1 MPAQCLTCG
10 KMSKIPR
17 LIPIIL
23 MVFAGYFYKSG
34 FKFSSNSGALT
45 KQGMTDQ
52 TAACVDHRNDVKEI
66 EEIVTKL
73 DHLIPN
79 VTFRDIKTV
88 TSAKNSQ
95 ATIVNRQ
102 DVYCVGD
109 HLAVRLDLYDHVGK
123 RKEHGGDFLRARIYS
138 PNLKAGASGLVQDH
152 GNGTYLVDFTLFW
165 EGNVSVSLLLIHPS
179 EAISALWRARKK
191 GYDKIGFTG
200 KFLNGISTVNTEC
213 GFKLNR
219 SLELCA
225 YLDERDQEA
234 FYCVKPKN
242 VPCEAFVSLKSH
254 NNPISYL
261 TTLERSL
268 LNRPNIGVE
277 IPHKF
282 REIHVVPCECNKA
295 KAAKTCWA
303 GAQSPFPS
311 GFAWQNQ
318 WHPLFCNMT
327 SFNTEGKIRACLQA
341 KLIYFMGDSTVRQ
354 WIENLKSRLKTL
366 DYLNVHVSGKPQKLI
381 AVDVAENIQLRWKK
395 HGHPY
400 IGSSEYTVKDH
411 TYVARDIDRLSG
423 DQNTVVVISL
433 GQHFRPFPIEF
444 FIQRAIR
451 IREAVQRLLL
461 RSPDTRVVV
470 KGENTREMT
479 VEQELFSD
487 FHGYSQ
493 YLALKDVFRDLNV
506 GFIDTWDMTV
516 AFDTNSVHPPNHVV
530 RNEVD
535 LLLSYIC

>member
-1 MPAQCLTCG
+1 MKSCNEMPAQCLTCG
-10 KMSKIPR
+10 KMSKISR

-34 FKFSSNSGALT
+34 FKFISNSGALT

-52 TAACVDHRNDVKEI
+52 TAACVDYRNDAKEI

-73 DHLIPN
+73 DQLIPN

-109 HLAVRLDLYDHVGK
+109 HLAVRLDLYDHMGK

-138 PNLKAGASGLVQDH
+138 PNLKAGGSGLVQDH

-179 EAISALWRARKK
+179 EAVSALWRARKK
-191 GYDKIGFTG
+191 GYDKIGSMSTLGFF
-200 KFLNGISTVNTEC
+200 FLPLPPAV
-213 GFKLNR
+213 FL
-219 SLELCA
+219 SLLFSITWGRRC
-225 YLDERDQEA
+225 
-234 FYCVKPKN
+234 N
-242 VPCEAFVSLKSH
+242 VVFRG
-254 NNPISYL
+254 
-261 TTLERSL
+261 ERSSEAYSSHFGL
-268 LNRPNIGVE
+268 LAAQPGVALILPNIGVE

-282 REIHVVPCECNKA
+282 GEIHVVPCERNKA

-311 GFAWQNQ
+311 GFVWQNQ

-327 SFNTEGKIRACLQA
+327 SFNTEEKIRACLQA